1 MENEAGGWGKLVNW
15 QDYKKMLDTKLPRTE
30 RQEKKPKS
38 NKIKEVDE
46 VKIEQKL
53 INNHLSEHYLD
64 IGGWKAKNFL
74 DIQDIKNAK
83 PTITPYMQIPVQKFE
98 FETMSLPDSIF
109 NPKTIEK
116 PPEEELEES
125 KDRPLTLND
134 LINSVAPEPPKP
146 SPQEIKLQSM
156 IDKMNEKTFESD
168 DERLAK
174 LRARNHKVYMMV
186 DQLLKKPDKSK
197 SIRYK
202 VALPKK

>member
-1 MENEAGGWGKLVNW
+1 
-15 QDYKKMLDTKLPRTE
+15 MLDTKLPRTE

-53 INNHLSEHYLD
+53 ISNHLSEHYLD

-116 PPEEELEES
+116 PPEEES

-134 LINSVAPEPPKP
+134 LINLFAPEPPKP

-168 DERLAK
+168 D
-174 LRARNHKVYMMV
+174 
-186 DQLLKKPDKSK
+186 
-197 SIRYK
+197 
-202 VALPKK
+202 